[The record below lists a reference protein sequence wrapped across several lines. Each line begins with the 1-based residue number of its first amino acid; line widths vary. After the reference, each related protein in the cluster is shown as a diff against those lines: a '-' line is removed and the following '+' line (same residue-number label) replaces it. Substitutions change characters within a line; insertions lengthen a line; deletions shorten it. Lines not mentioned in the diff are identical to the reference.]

1 MKLLIIEDE
10 VVLSDSIRQYFS
22 DGGDL
27 CETATNLKSAIEK
40 VGLYEYDCI
49 LLDVG
54 LPDGSGLEILKY
66 LKETDKDDGV
76 IIISARNSLDD
87 RILGLNY
94 GADDY
99 MTKPFHLAE
108 LKARVTAVYRRRAF
122 NGANLL
128 QYEGIVVN
136 LDSMEVKVMDHE
148 VSLTRKEFEIL
159 IHFISNKDKIITRN
173 SIAEHLWRDE
183 VSLSES
189 FDFLYVHIKNLRKK
203 IFDHAGKDY
212 FKSVYGIGYKFG

>member
-1 MKLLIIEDE
+1 
-10 VVLSDSIRQYFS
+10 
-22 DGGDL
+22 
-27 CETATNLKSAIEK
+27 
-40 VGLYEYDCI
+40 